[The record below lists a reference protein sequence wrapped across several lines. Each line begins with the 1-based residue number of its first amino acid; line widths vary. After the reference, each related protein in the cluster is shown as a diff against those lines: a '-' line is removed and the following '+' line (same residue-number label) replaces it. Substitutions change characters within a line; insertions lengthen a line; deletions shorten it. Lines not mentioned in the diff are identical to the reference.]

1 MNQQQTGEILAQQAN
16 QIVSE
21 GGPDAK
27 AITKVIKHDQ
37 EVIGYELSD
46 GSRVSMEQAI
56 NMASSNALQHVGVS
70 TSKKGEQYIRSLPDG
85 DESNNLSN
93 LPVITE

>member
-1 MNQQQTGEILAQQAN
+1 MNEQQTGEILAQQTN

-21 GGPDAK
+21 GGPGALG
-27 AITKVIKHDQ
+27 ITKVIKHDQ
-37 EVIGYELSD
+37 EVVGYELTS
-46 GSRVSMEQAI
+46 GIHVSMDEAI
-56 NMASSNALQHVGVS
+56 QMAANNQLQHVGVS